1 MHGLA
6 RFDALL
12 ARHHHEAPRTT
23 TPSRLHRASLAARV
37 VARQRSLLIDPWGD
51 VVATLPPDAR
61 PAQVLAAAWR
71 LQRGDWM
78 GVLADDGAVPR
89 GGRAGW
95 RLALL
100 RGRVGAGGSSLQW
113 LSPTQRALA
122 GVRSG
127 ELLQRLQEA
136 ALAELWRQGWRLQ
149 A

>member
-12 ARHHHEAPRTT
+12 ARHHHEAPRPT

-78 GVLADDGAVPR
+78 GVLADEAYKNPANFVHAGAIAR
-89 GGRAGW
+89 ARAG
-95 RLALL
+95 
-100 RGRVGAGGSSLQW
+100 S
-113 LSPTQRALA
+113 
-122 GVRSG
+122 
-127 ELLQRLQEA
+127 
-136 ALAELWRQGWRLQ
+136 
-149 A
+149 